1 MKTILKRKGGGWQV
15 FFSLFTVT
23 IEHQIKQINTNKQPN
38 QMNNNKRIH
47 KQTNEGYSSKLS
59 FFVSF
64 FYNIVNKP
72 TDKLKK
78 NFTQSNK
85 LTNEK
90 IK

>member
-1 MKTILKRKGGGWQV
+1 
-15 FFSLFTVT
+15 
-23 IEHQIKQINTNKQPN
+23 
-38 QMNNNKRIH
+38 MNNNKRIH

-78 NFTQSNK
+78 K
-85 LTNEK
+85 LHP
-90 IK
+90 IKQIDK

>member
-1 MKTILKRKGGGWQV
+1 
-15 FFSLFTVT
+15 
-23 IEHQIKQINTNKQPN
+23 
-38 QMNNNKRIH
+38 MNNNKRIH